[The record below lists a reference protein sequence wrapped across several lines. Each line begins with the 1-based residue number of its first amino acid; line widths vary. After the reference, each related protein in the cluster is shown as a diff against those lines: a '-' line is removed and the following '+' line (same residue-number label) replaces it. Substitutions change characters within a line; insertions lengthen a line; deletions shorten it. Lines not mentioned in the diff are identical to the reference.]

1 MVKIQVRVNLEPSY
15 SIFEALGIPIL
26 EVQAPFIS
34 ISATPA
40 LQRPNE
46 KKIFPCKQCYNM
58 IHFIFI

>member
-1 MVKIQVRVNLEPSY
+1 MVKIQVREKLEPSY

-34 ISATPA
+34 ISATSA

-46 KKIFPCKQCYNM
+46 N
-58 IHFIFI
+58 